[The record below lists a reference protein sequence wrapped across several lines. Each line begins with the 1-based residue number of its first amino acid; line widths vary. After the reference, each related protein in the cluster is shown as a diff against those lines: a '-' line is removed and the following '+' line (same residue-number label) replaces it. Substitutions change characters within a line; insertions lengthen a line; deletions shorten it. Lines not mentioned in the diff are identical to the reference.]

1 MENGKGKAV
10 IQGFIAILIWSS
22 SFIFVDMGLTYFTP
36 EAIGGF
42 RYFLGFVFIIPF
54 IMFGKSPK
62 VRLSKKQL
70 LKLSLIGIIGYPI
83 ANLALFHGVRLLSA
97 VTTSFM
103 MASIPVLS
111 FFASLFK
118 IDKHPSKIQILGA
131 LISMVGSYL
140 YFAPTFTDINMTGFL
155 IALLGIVSFTVFTML
170 TRKELSDNV
179 MDTNV
184 ITAVPM
190 AVGGGILL
198 LVAFMQ
204 REPMVF
210 TWQSVAIILVLAA
223 INTAAGYMLYNASLK
238 ILTTYELNSMLNL
251 SPLGTVFLSHYVL
264 RESVSLVQFVGI
276 LILIIGVYLVQKTI
290 VQMFGVKLLGKI
302 RR

>member
-42 RYFLGFVFIIPF
+42 RYFLGFVLIIPF

-264 RESVSLVQFVGI
+264 KESVSLMQFVGI

-290 VQMFGVKLLGKI
+290 VQKFGVKLLAKI

>member
-210 TWQSVAIILVLAA
+210 TWQSVAIILFLAA

-276 LILIIGVYLVQKTI
+276 LILIIGVYLVQKTV
-290 VQMFGVKLLGKI
+290 VQKFGVKLLAKI

>member
-264 RESVSLVQFVGI
+264 KESVSLMQFVGI

-290 VQMFGVKLLGKI
+290 VQKFGVKLLAKI

>member
-276 LILIIGVYLVQKTI
+276 LILIIGVYLVQKTV
-290 VQMFGVKLLGKI
+290 VQKFGVKLLAKI